1 MKNSVE
7 KLSQFREYREVK
19 TKQQIILKTIR
30 GPSPNNTLSIQATT
44 SPSQSC
50 ETYVDHRKPTAD

>member
-19 TKQQIILKTIR
+19 TKQQIILK
-30 GPSPNNTLSIQATT
+30 PSEVPLQIILY
-44 SPSQSC
+44 PSRPPPAHLNL
-50 ETYVDHRKPTAD
+50 VRLM